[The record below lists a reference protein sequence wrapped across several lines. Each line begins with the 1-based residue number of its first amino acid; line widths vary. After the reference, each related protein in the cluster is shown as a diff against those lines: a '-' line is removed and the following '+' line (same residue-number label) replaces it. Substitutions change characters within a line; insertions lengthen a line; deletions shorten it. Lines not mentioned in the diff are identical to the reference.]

1 MTAAVVRSGRAGAL
15 TTLLGAVRMQGSL
28 LVRTPAFWMVQSTVP
43 PYTVLFLSL
52 SHDAGR
58 PDLHAA
64 AVLAPV
70 LIAMWGIAIW
80 VSGHM
85 AGGDR
90 WLGTLEI
97 LIATPSPY
105 ATILLGRI
113 GTVTAA
119 SLVTFVEAW
128 LTAWI
133 FFGVAVP
140 VPHPGAFL
148 LTVVVSAAAI
158 AATAVIMASMFV
170 LTRLANTFA
179 SSASYPFYVLGGVI
193 VPVSVLPDWVEPF
206 SRVVFLSWSSDLLR
220 DTLRARPVD
229 HLWLRLAII
238 AGLGALGFAVAGR
251 LLTIVIRRVRETG
264 ELSLR

>member
-1 MTAAVVRSGRAGAL
+1 
-15 TTLLGAVRMQGSL
+15 MQGSL

-43 PYTVLFLSL
+43 PYTVIFLSL

-80 VSGHM
+80 VSGNIVR
-85 AGGDR
+85 GDR
-90 WLGTLEI
+90 WVGTLEMS
-97 LIATPSPY
+97 LASPSPY
-105 ATILLGRI
+105 AVILLGRV

-119 SLVTFVEAW
+119 SLVTFLEAW

-133 FFGVAVP
+133 LFGVAVP
-140 VPHPGAFL
+140 IPHPGTFV
-148 LTVVVSAAAI
+148 LTVLVSSAAI

-193 VPVSVLPDWVEPF
+193 VPVAVLPDWVEPL

-220 DTLRARPVD
+220 DSLSVGPVD
-229 HLWLRLAII
+229 DLWLRLAII
-238 AGLGALGFAVAGR
+238 AGLGVVGFAVATR
-251 LLTIVIRRVRETG
+251 LLATVIERVRGTG